1 MVSGTRCPC
10 ECVWICDGERG
21 SGPEGADDLCL
32 VILEALCW
40 DLSLEARGCNL
51 SLEAGIGAIWPD
63 FQPQGWILGSEA
75 RFLTLRLDF
84 GLSGWNL
91 RLEAGI

>member
-10 ECVWICDGERG
+10 ECVWICDAERG
-21 SGPEGADDLCL
+21 SGLEGDNDLCL
-32 VILEALCW
+32 VILDALCCN
-40 DLSLEARGCNL
+40 LSLEARGCNL
-51 SLEAGIGAIWPD
+51 SLEAGIRAIWSE
-63 FQPQGWILGSEA
+63 FQPQSWIVGFEA

-84 GLSGWNL
+84 RLSGWNL

>member
-1 MVSGTRCPC
+1 MLG
-10 ECVWICDGERG
+10 
-21 SGPEGADDLCL
+21 
-32 VILEALCW
+32 LEP
-40 DLSLEARGCNL
+40 RGCNL

-84 GLSGWNL
+84 RLSGWNL
-91 RLEAGI
+91 RLEDGI